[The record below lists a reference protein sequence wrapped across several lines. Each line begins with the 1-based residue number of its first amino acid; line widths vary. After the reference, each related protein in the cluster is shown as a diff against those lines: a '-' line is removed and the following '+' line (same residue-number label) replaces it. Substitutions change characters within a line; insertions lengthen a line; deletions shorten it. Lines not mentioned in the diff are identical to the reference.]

1 MANGGQFVD
10 LDIAS
15 ASLPAAD
22 FDLEPLHQ
30 PILETPLFFF
40 FLLRKKNHH
49 NKKLPAST
57 VQVARKRGVGRIL

>member
-15 ASLPAAD
+15 ASLPAVAAD

-30 PILETPLFFF
+30 PILETPLFFY
-40 FLLRKKNHH
+40 FLLRKKNDH

-57 VQVARKRGVGRIL
+57 VEVA